1 MKTTM
6 KRISAAATKAAV
18 ALAFA
23 LFAATTAVAD
33 EDLNGGTRSITTA
46 DGLKGKTWINGT
58 LDVSANQTLADA
70 TTTLGSG
77 LTVNQ
82 TSGWWGLAGT
92 TTLNIN
98 GATINYTSTS
108 TPYFGKR
115 ASNEGTY
122 GGTTSVSL
130 NNGKFIC
137 SSTDIKFTARA
148 SSTTD
153 NRDVVISFTMASNSE
168 MAVPSGKNIT
178 FGGMEQANSK
188 KHKTLKMT
196 ASVADSKITANQIT
210 IGQTTSYL
218 NTPASSANTI
228 TFGSGADLTLYHQIY
243 AYLYPQPSVKFN
255 GATIHYAGASG
266 NKSFI
271 GQNTAVT
278 TDIYEIQSGGLTID
292 IPSGVSLTT
301 DDNSSALKGAGGI
314 TKTGAGSI
322 TWNNITGSSPTK
334 KMTFTGPLVVSNGTW
349 ASTKDYAASAF
360 RAEGGNLT
368 LSGALSAS
376 SVVLSATD
384 GGVLTLAGATITD
397 DSPDLTLASGGTTD
411 YFTRDGAV
419 AAYTLDAFTLG
430 AGGILSLDANATE
443 TDAISVTTTNITA
456 TAANPATINLNFTA
470 APAAGTTFALFETD
484 DAAKFNVNPTFGA
497 VALPHEVAVVNGA
510 LTLTITA
517 DDYTWNGS
525 GTSWDDTGAWDRN
538 SAAAD
543 WEDGNNAIF
552 ATDGAAATLAANAA
566 VNEIVFRDNA
576 TVDGAATLT
585 VPSVS
590 VAQGVTAT
598 VTAPMAG
605 AIEKKGAGTL
615 ALGASRTEQTT
626 VTEGTLKVL
635 SGATVA
641 PAKLTLGTDPSKPVA
656 LDCDGETLSTDF
668 SVAANRYM
676 APGMDVTLANGTFH
690 TTANPGFNGA
700 AAPAVLTIAKDA
712 VFRSSARYTW
722 NASYDAN
729 VDSDTTVNIFGGQ
742 MVSDENG
749 NNWFMQNS
757 RRGTLRFNVTDG
769 GLFQTGGETYIMTCR
784 DNTTEADTP
793 EMYMMFSNSTFRVA
807 NNKNLHI
814 GYDSG
819 NRNPLEPKFSLAMT
833 NSVLDVGTGIINLG
847 HNVVGAN
854 TAGFYTADFV
864 DSVITAK
871 CFKVFHDRPAN
882 SARFDNSTL
891 VLSAADSWSIG
902 THQNFGP
909 SSTPMTIGAGGLTI
923 DTQAFTCNLQ
933 ADPQGEGAIVKK
945 GSGILNIQRNQTAT
959 GALNVNEGT
968 LALGESVATLS
979 RPLSFAGGTTLDVA
993 GGAPVAITSIA
1004 LPASGDV
1011 TLLKGGSA
1019 FAKGVY
1025 RIFSGN
1031 VAAADVQDRL
1041 VPSTGGE
1048 VYSWMVKDGVLLLNV
1063 GNLPGN
1069 AWTGFAGDGKMSTD
1083 ANWLDETAPVAGEAV
1098 DFSGV
1103 TAAATIEGDIDAA
1116 LGAVTMGSGI
1126 VTFTGDKMKAAS
1138 FSEMEKVAVGANS
1151 TVTVDGDLMLT
1162 YVDGADHYAVY
1173 KVNAGGKF
1181 IVTGKLGLAAGSNCA
1196 LRPQASPGT
1205 GLVVAG
1211 SVVNDSAK
1219 NIYATLD
1226 DNSVTHK
1233 WVIGP
1238 GGITGTTENNG
1249 LWVNANSKVNPEFQ
1263 PWTNDFTVSLWTVLR
1278 ENAKSWTYNTTGLDG
1293 LGHTITLDAG
1303 FSDKGV
1309 PVYIT
1314 GPGKVVVNHVT
1325 KTFGGKNPYSG
1336 EVKVNDTATLAVN
1349 PGMKFTTGKTT
1360 FTAGTTLEVTPVA
1373 SGDAALFGTLAF
1385 TGPGTVTLKA
1395 AGDSA
1400 LADGEYTLFT
1410 ASSALA
1416 DTVLSNFTLDASAV
1430 SGGKDA
1436 WIFRDGASVK
1446 LCIGNR
1452 AEAYPYGVWMGGMD
1466 ANFSTPGNW
1475 KNGLVPRAG
1484 DALDFSGVGS
1494 AKTVNADINVAFG
1507 AVTMGSGVVTF
1518 TGSLTAS
1525 SFSDTSKVAVGA
1537 NSTVTLDGNLEFT
1550 GGSGVYIVYKVET
1563 GGAFIVT
1570 GLITLKSG
1578 DLDPQYN
1585 NNYSVGGGVI
1595 VAGGLR
1601 NNGANSLYT
1610 SSDRTYQKWIIG
1622 PQGIAGNSTGCFWAR
1637 SYNLLKSEFQ
1647 AYTNDFEIALPIVF
1661 RTEVDY
1667 ITFNTTGWGDS
1678 KGHTI
1683 TFNSGIYDN
1692 GTPVNIT
1699 GKGTVVA
1706 NHYTTDSY
1714 NGNRAP
1720 FSGAVNVKDT
1730 ATLAINAGKRITTGA
1745 ISFATGTTLAL
1756 PQTGTVTMGGN
1767 LTLAADTTLKFT
1779 LGKTD
1784 TTLAIAS
1791 NKTLTLPEE
1800 GTVAV
1805 TLASG
1810 SVFAPGKTYTL
1821 ISGAGLQVE
1830 DLAKFS
1836 FPEGE
1841 SDKFSI
1847 DEDGNLVY
1855 VAPSYF
1861 TIRIADA
1868 DAGGDFDVKV
1878 PGDWLTGEAGLETC
1892 GEGTL
1897 ASTGANGLPLWKSY
1911 CLGLR
1916 PTDATSLVLCEPA
1929 LAQVPSSGGFAVC
1942 AKNLSVPAELEG
1954 VAVTAYLE
1962 RRSGRDW
1969 VPVGDGVSVAPGAG
1983 PVVLAGNLGEGES
1996 ASFFA

>member
-98 GATINYTSTS
+98 GATVNYTSTS

-178 FGGMEQANSK
+178 FGGMEQVNSK

-552 ATDGAAATLAANAA
+552 ATANATAALAADAFA
-566 VNEIVFRDNA
+566 SEVRFTADT
-576 TVDGAATLT
+576 TVTGSATLT

-590 VAQGVTAT
+590 VVADVSAT
-598 VTAPMAG
+598 ISAPTAG
-605 AIEKKGAGTL
+605 AIEKTGAGTL
-615 ALGASRTEQTT
+615 ALGASRTAQTT

-641 PAKLTLGTDPSKPVA
+641 PAKLTLGTDAEKPVTF
-656 LDCDGETLSTDF
+656 DYGGQTLSTDL
-668 SVAANRYM
+668 SAAANRYM
-676 APGMDVTLANGTFH
+676 APGMYVTLTNGVFH
-690 TTANPGFNGA
+690 TTVNPAFDA
-700 AAPAVLTIAKDA
+700 TTAPNVLTIAKDA

-729 VDSDTTVNIFGGQ
+729 VDSDTMVNIYGGQ
-742 MVSDENG
+742 MISQNSG
-749 NNWFMQNS
+749 NNNWFMQNS
-757 RRGTLRFNVTDG
+757 RRGKLRFNVTDG
-769 GLFQTGGETYIMTCR
+769 GLFQTGGDTYIMTCR

-807 NNKNLHI
+807 NNKTLSI
-814 GYDSG
+814 GYDG
-819 NRNPLEPKFSLAMT
+819 DNKNPLEPKFSLAMT
-833 NSVLDVGTGIINLG
+833 NSVLDVGTGIIYLG
-847 HNVVGAN
+847 HNVVGEN

-864 DSVITAK
+864 DSVISAK
-871 CFKVFHDRPAN
+871 CFKVYHDRPAN

-891 VLSAADSWSIG
+891 VLTGTDSWSIE
-902 THQNFGP
+902 THQDFGP

-923 DTQAFTCNLQ
+923 DTQAFNCNLQ

-968 LALGESVATLS
+968 LALGASVATLS
-979 RPLSFAGGTTLDVA
+979 RPLSFADGTTLDVA

-1011 TLLKGGSA
+1011 TLVKGGAA

-1031 VAAADVQDRL
+1031 VAAADVQGRL
-1041 VPSTGGE
+1041 VPLTGGE

-1138 FSEMEKVAVGANS
+1138 FSDM
-1151 TVTVDGDLMLT
+1151 
-1162 YVDGADHYAVY
+1162 
-1173 KVNAGGKF
+1173 
-1181 IVTGKLGLAAGSNCA
+1181 
-1196 LRPQASPGT
+1196 
-1205 GLVVAG
+1205 
-1211 SVVNDSAK
+1211 
-1219 NIYATLD
+1219 
-1226 DNSVTHK
+1226 
-1233 WVIGP
+1233 
-1238 GGITGTTENNG
+1238 
-1249 LWVNANSKVNPEFQ
+1249 
-1263 PWTNDFTVSLWTVLR
+1263 
-1278 ENAKSWTYNTTGLDG
+1278 
-1293 LGHTITLDAG
+1293 
-1303 FSDKGV
+1303 
-1309 PVYIT
+1309 
-1314 GPGKVVVNHVT
+1314 
-1325 KTFGGKNPYSG
+1325 
-1336 EVKVNDTATLAVN
+1336 
-1349 PGMKFTTGKTT
+1349 
-1360 FTAGTTLEVTPVA
+1360 
-1373 SGDAALFGTLAF
+1373 
-1385 TGPGTVTLKA
+1385 
-1395 AGDSA
+1395 
-1400 LADGEYTLFT
+1400 
-1410 ASSALA
+1410 
-1416 DTVLSNFTLDASAV
+1416 
-1430 SGGKDA
+1430 
-1436 WIFRDGASVK
+1436 
-1446 LCIGNR
+1446 
-1452 AEAYPYGVWMGGMD
+1452 
-1466 ANFSTPGNW
+1466 
-1475 KNGLVPRAG
+1475 
-1484 DALDFSGVGS
+1484 
-1494 AKTVNADINVAFG
+1494 
-1507 AVTMGSGVVTF
+1507 
-1518 TGSLTAS
+1518 
-1525 SFSDTSKVAVGA
+1525 SKVAVGA
-1537 NSTVTLDGNLEFT
+1537 NSTVTLDGNLVF
-1550 GGSGVYIVYKVET
+1550 SGTTTKQYIVNTVAS
-1563 GGAFIVT
+1563 GGRFVVT
-1570 GLITLKSG
+1570 GYVEASSNLTDGEIFHSVTPGAGAVQANGLKANQSTSDEWIFRLGPPADGTANWIVGAEGLSGSKYFYVNAIASRKAAIQPLDSDFSITTG
-1578 DLDPQYN
+1578 F
-1585 NNYSVGGGVI
+1585 
-1595 VAGGLR
+1595 
-1601 NNGANSLYT
+1601 
-1610 SSDRTYQKWIIG
+1610 
-1622 PQGIAGNSTGCFWAR
+1622 GNRST
-1637 SYNLLKSEFQ
+1637 LTL
-1647 AYTNDFEIALPIVF
+1647 
-1661 RTEVDY
+1661 
-1667 ITFNTTGWGDS
+1667 NTTGFDGNA
-1678 KGHTI
+1678 HTI
-1683 TFNSGIYDN
+1683 TIAEPGYILLDGPIVVSGS
-1692 GTPVNIT
+1692 GTLVADGGST
-1699 GKGTVVA
+1699 TSSGTV
-1706 NHYTTDSY
+1706 T
-1714 NGNRAP
+1714 
-1720 FSGAVNVKDT
+1720 VKDK

-1745 ISFATGTTLAL
+1745 ISLETGTTLAL
-1756 PQTGTVTMGGN
+1756 PQTGTVTMDGN
-1767 LTLAADTTLKFT
+1767 LTLAAGTTIAYTLSAAGQTTLDVT
-1779 LGKTD
+1779 G
-1784 TTLAIAS
+1784 
-1791 NKTLTLPEE
+1791 KTLTLPAAEADPVVVSL
-1800 GTVAV
+1800 GVKPNAAV
-1805 TLASG
+1805 RS
-1810 SVFAPGKTYTL
+1810 KTPYTL
-1821 ISGAGLQVE
+1821 ISGANLTE
-1830 DLAKFS
+1830 DDLAKFTLGANL
-1836 FPEGE
+1836 PEWVRGE
-1841 SDKFSI
+1841 NALVV
-1847 DEDGNLVY
+1847 EDGDLKLYTMN
-1855 VAPSYF
+1855 
-1861 TIRIADA
+1861 
-1868 DAGGDFDVKV
+1868 
-1878 PGDWLTGEAGLETC
+1878 PG
-1892 GEGTL
+1892 
-1897 ASTGANGLPLWKSY
+1897 
-1911 CLGLR
+1911 
-1916 PTDATSLVLCEPA
+1916 LCI
-1929 LAQVPSSGGFAVC
+1929 
-1942 AKNLSVPAELEG
+1942 KIK
-1954 VAVTAYLE
+1954 
-1962 RRSGRDW
+1962 
-1969 VPVGDGVSVAPGAG
+1969 
-1983 PVVLAGNLGEGES
+1983 
-1996 ASFFA
+1996 